1 MALAATFVTF
11 TDVLWQDIL
20 LNLAFIAAVPG
31 LGTWIVWGVRERR
44 RGVRGALEH
53 EWKRDQPSTLRG
65 WKPRNRW
72 IGAWISLGATAT
84 LLVFGAVLRVIDP
97 RDDEALGVLA
107 IGGIH
112 AVVWAVALPLCR
124 PLPGPRPEHAT
135 QGPPD
140 ESR

>member
-53 EWKRDQPSTLRG
+53 EWKRGQPSTLRG

-72 IGAWISLGATAT
+72 IGAWISLGATAI

-97 RDDEALGVLA
+97 GDDEALGVLA
-107 IGGIH
+107 IGGIY